1 MVQAMC
7 IVNLCYIGLA
17 TKDHAL
23 QNANSAKVEQVQ
35 ATLLFFFFNVCVFMC
50 QRKKCILCVCVHGD
64 QKRTLNLLKLKLQMV
79 LSGPVYSL
87 GNELRFS
94 GRAASALNC

>member
-35 ATLLFFFFNVCVFMC
+35 ATLLLYKYMCVYLCVREKSVF
-50 QRKKCILCVCVHGD
+50 CVCVSMETRRRH
-64 QKRTLNLLKLKLQMV
+64 QI
-79 LSGPVYSL
+79 
-87 GNELRFS
+87 F
-94 GRAASALNC
+94 